1 MGDGALGHETLD
13 PLDALAAASEHH
25 KLLFEDDRVRVL
37 DTLIRP
43 GDRTAVHTH
52 QWPSVHYVLSWSD
65 FLRYDANDIVLF
77 DSRSMAVKPEVGT
90 ALPGPPLPL
99 HSLLNIG
106 DADLHV
112 ISVELKRG

>member
-1 MGDGALGHETLD
+1 MKETLD
-13 PLDALAAASEHH
+13 PLDALAVAGEHH
-25 KLLFEDDRVRVL
+25 TLLFEDDRVRVL

-65 FLRYDANDIVLF
+65 FLRYDADDVVLL
-77 DSRSMAVKPEVGT
+77 DSRSVAARPEAGT
-90 ALPGPPLPL
+90 VLPGPPLSP

-106 DADLHV
+106 ERDLHV
-112 ISVELKRG
+112 VSVELKRG